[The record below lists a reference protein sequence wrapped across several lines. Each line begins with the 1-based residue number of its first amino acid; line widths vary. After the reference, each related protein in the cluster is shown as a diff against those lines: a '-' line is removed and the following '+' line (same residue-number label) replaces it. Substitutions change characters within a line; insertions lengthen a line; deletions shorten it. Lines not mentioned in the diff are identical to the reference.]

1 MIRFLE
7 ELERV
12 EKDGTCHSIFVFK
25 VIHLNSIIQKE
36 HVLLLHVNSVLVKDD
51 KLATLGKRVFHPEL
65 GVPD

>member
-12 EKDGTCHSIFVFK
+12 EKDGTCRSIFVFK

-36 HVLLLHVNSVLVKDD
+36 HVLLLHVLCV
-51 KLATLGKRVFHPEL
+51 GER
-65 GVPD
+65 